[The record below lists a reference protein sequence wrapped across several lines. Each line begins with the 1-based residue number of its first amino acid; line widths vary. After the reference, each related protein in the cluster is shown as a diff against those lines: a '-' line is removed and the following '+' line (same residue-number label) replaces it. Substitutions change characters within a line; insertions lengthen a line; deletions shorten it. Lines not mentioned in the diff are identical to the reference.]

1 MYIILRLYFIII
13 YLDFIVK
20 VYCDYYSL
28 LGVKRNAT
36 ERDIEKAF
44 RKKAK
49 KLHPDVNPGKEEEF
63 AKISNAY
70 ETLKDPSKRKI
81 YDQYGEDGLKSD
93 GPQARPYTH
102 YYGDGPQTFFT
113 FEGFDFDDVFSQFS
127 FGGGQGRNQGD
138 RGPRTQV
145 TFEDTIVEEMTP
157 KEYND
162 SIKNVRV
169 LNLYYFYSA
178 NNRTCSNIHRGF
190 IETVTKF
197 KGAIKIYR
205 INCEKYNNFCQKNTK
220 SIPQIIA
227 YKTNSSNPF
236 VFDKEDYTM
245 KLEIWLN
252 KIMPS
257 ELVEIKD
264 LKHLQTFIEN
274 QTMSHVVCIVKK
286 SLFLTIL
293 KSLSV
298 YVKSKV
304 KIGFVRASNRELV
317 NHFKRNRTEGAKLY
331 YLQDFDT
338 MEGKSIELTLDN
350 FSDVLLWL
358 NLRQNEFKKMNV
370 GIYKELTSRLLE
382 AGECGPKDNQFC
394 FIFIKYGNRVEYTLH
409 RELSNISKRYSQDSV
424 KIRYI
429 NATNQHKFVSAFGLS
444 SRCPASEVCS
454 KLVAYRG
461 KRGKF
466 KIMEMSLTQQN
477 VQKFIDDV
485 ITNLV
490 TLNRPLLHDLK
501 IIDYSDEF

>member
-1 MYIILRLYFIII
+1 MYIILRLYLIII
-13 YLDFIVK
+13 YLDFVVK

-63 AKISNAY
+63 AKVSNAY
-70 ETLKDPSKRKI
+70 ETLKDPSKRRI
-81 YDQYGEDGLKSD
+81 YDQYGEEGLKSD
-93 GPQARPYTH
+93 GPQPRSYTH

-127 FGGGQGRNQGD
+127 FGGGQGRGHGE
-138 RGPRTQV
+138 RGSRTQV
-145 TFEDTIVEEMTP
+145 TFEDTIVEEMIP
-157 KEYND
+157 KDYNE
-162 SIKNVRV
+162 SIRNVRV

-178 NNRTCSNIHRGF
+178 NNRTCSNIHKGF

-197 KGAIKIYR
+197 KGAINIYR
-205 INCEKYNNFCQKNTK
+205 INCEKYNNFCQRNTR
-220 SIPQIIA
+220 SIPQLIA
-227 YKTNSSNPF
+227 YVTNSSDPL

-252 KIMPS
+252 KIIPS
-257 ELVEIKD
+257 ELIEIKD

-298 YVKSKV
+298 YVKSKI
-304 KIGFVRASNRELV
+304 KIGYVRASNKELV

-358 NLRQNEFKKMNV
+358 NLKQNEFKKMNL
-370 GIYKELTSRLLE
+370 GKYKELTSSLLE

-409 RELSNISKRYSQDSV
+409 KELSNISKKYSQDSV

-461 KRGKF
+461 KRGRF
-466 KIMEMSLTQQN
+466 KIMETSLNQEN
-477 VQKFIDDV
+477 VEKFIDDV